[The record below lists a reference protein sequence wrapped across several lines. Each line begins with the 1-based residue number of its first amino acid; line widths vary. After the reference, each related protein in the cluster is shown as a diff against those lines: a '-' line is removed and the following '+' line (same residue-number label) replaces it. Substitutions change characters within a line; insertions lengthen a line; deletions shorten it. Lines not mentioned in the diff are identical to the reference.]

1 MQAPMASCIAQYT
14 STMCLDFYS
23 DSDLSGHFYF
33 IGPDL
38 ENLCKCIVDNI
49 YHESDEPSQK
59 DVLHCGSS
67 TSSELLR

>member
-1 MQAPMASCIAQYT
+1 MQALTDSWIAQYA
-14 STMCLDFYS
+14 STMCLDSYS

-49 YHESDEPSQK
+49 YHESDKRCQK
-59 DVLHCGSS
+59 DVLHHGNS